1 MTIIGKNVIINY
13 DNIVA
18 IQKYVREIKSMIP
31 ASENKY
37 DKLGE
42 VKKIINKK
50 ISNYGIKTSL
60 DCRLD
65 YRLELQG
72 IKDLYYTYYDNEQDL
87 NTAYEKILDGIKNN
101 FKIVYI

>member
-18 IQKYVREIKSMIP
+18 IKKYVREIKSMIP

-42 VKKIINKK
+42 VKKTP
-50 ISNYGIKTSL
+50 NYRIKTSL

-87 NTAYEKILDGIKNN
+87 NAAYEKILDGIRNN